1 MASKQGPASTSDGL
15 PTGLVIL
22 SPESVPV
29 ELHSELQQA
38 TSALHGA
45 SLHLEQQRS
54 AANNDGRHEEE
65 QQRSRQIE
73 DEGDNEVEFSQALEE
88 HGITMVSSLSHM
100 AHLDDD
106 RFFDEEA
113 VIDW

>member
-38 TSALHGA
+38 TTALHGA
-45 SLHLEQQRS
+45 SLHLDQQR
-54 AANNDGRHEEE
+54 AGANNDVRHEE
-65 QQRSRQIE
+65 QQQSSQIE